1 MKKSKNSI
9 IITVVVF
16 LSIIFFTAQRAVC
29 SGEDT
34 ITWMDNQPYWFQ
46 LAEGNTWTWK
56 QTTPGSDKSEI
67 YTKKITGTVKVRGLD
82 AVKLEVVDSEIA
94 YGADSK
100 GSYTAFLP
108 DTSSSQTIVKM
119 HIARDP
125 IFGTYDLLSMP
136 FAILPRYTK
145 QPAAAPDG
153 STAMFP
159 VACSATVYKERSG
172 IFRNMPVDSCN
183 SVFGAAFLGYE
194 DVTVPAGTFKNC
206 RKYEKTM
213 SMSFAQHPQANVSL
227 HYIEWAAKGVWVV
240 KWEMLEIMMCV
251 GLDIYPFNGII
262 SGATTELVSATV
274 NGVSYPQQ

>member
-1 MKKSKNSI
+1 MNKNI
-9 IITVVVF
+9 
-16 LSIIFFTAQRAVC
+16 LSIVLIVLFSLIFFTAQKAAC
-29 SGEDT
+29 SADDT

-108 DTSSSQTIVKM
+108 DTSSNQTMVKM

-125 IFGTYDLLSMP
+125 IFGSYDLLFMP
-136 FAILPRYTK
+136 FIRMPRYAQ
-145 QPAAAPDG
+145 QPASPPEG
-153 STAMFP
+153 SRGMFP
-159 VACSATVYKERSG
+159 LINLATVYKGRAG
-172 IFRNMPVDSCN
+172 ILKNMPVDSCN
-183 SVFGAAFLGYE
+183 VVVSQAFLGYE
-194 DVTVPAGTFKNC
+194 DVTVPAGTFKDC

-213 SMSFAQHPQANVSL
+213 AFSFAQHPQANLSL
-227 HYIEWAAKGVWVV
+227 HFIEWAAKGVWVV

-251 GLDIYPFNGII
+251 GLDMYPFNGII

>member
-16 LSIIFFTAQRAVC
+16 LSIIYFTAQKAVC

-108 DTSSSQTIVKM
+108 DTSSNQTMVKM

-125 IFGTYDLLSMP
+125 IFGTYDLLFMPFTSMP
-136 FAILPRYTK
+136 RYAK
-145 QPAAAPDG
+145 QPAQPLTAAG
-153 STAMFP
+153 RCFP
-159 VACSATVYKERSG
+159 IRLSPQSIKSGQEYSRICRLIPAIRYSAR
-172 IFRNMPVDSCN
+172 R
-183 SVFGAAFLGYE
+183 FLGMRMLPCLRE
-194 DVTVPAGTFKNC
+194 HLRIVENMKKQCPSA
-206 RKYEKTM
+206 
-213 SMSFAQHPQANVSL
+213 L
-227 HYIEWAAKGVWVV
+227 H
-240 KWEMLEIMMCV
+240 
-251 GLDIYPFNGII
+251 
-262 SGATTELVSATV
+262 STRRQT
-274 NGVSYPQQ
+274 